1 MCIQRIRSY
10 LVVRTTF
17 NLHPWQGQ
25 VYNIQDESWNESLGE
40 EGKKGGSKKA
50 EVSESSGEKLSE
62 LDHSLDDC
70 FNL

>member
-25 VYNIQDESWNESLGE
+25 VYNIQDESWNESQGE
-40 EGKKGGSKKA
+40 KGKKVEVKKV